1 LRSLARDADLQFY
14 DINISSMDWGDVYYT
29 HLLSHQN
36 GIQSIDTSS
45 KLDLSVF
52 TILNNVN

>member
-1 LRSLARDADLQFY
+1 
-14 DINISSMDWGDVYYT
+14 MDWGDVYYT
-29 HLLSHQN
+29 YLLFHQN

-52 TILNNVN
+52 TTLNNVKLDAISKQSQVY